1 MNAPEGRALMCRI
14 GFDID
19 MSRHNKQAPSLED
32 ALAKGFSELKVG
44 EANLSELNPQE
55 VVKEPQEEPIVR
67 PIEYNKSYEAV
78 EDREEFVVSL
88 PAQMKAVKS
97 DSADANEETTPV
109 GTQASSTIG
118 DEFDVEW

>member
-1 MNAPEGRALMCRI
+1 MCRI

-67 PIEYNKSYEAV
+67 PIEYNKTYEAV
-78 EDREEFVVSL
+78 EDREEFLVSL
-88 PAQMKAVKS
+88 PTQMKAVKS

>member
-1 MNAPEGRALMCRI
+1 MCRI

-44 EANLSELNPQE
+44 EANLPKMDTQE
-55 VVKEPQEEPIVR
+55 VEKEPIAR
-67 PIEYNKSYEAV
+67 PIEYNKTYEAV

>member
-14 GFDID
+14 GFDND

-44 EANLSELNPQE
+44 EANLPKMNTQE
-55 VVKEPQEEPIVR
+55 VEKERQEEPIAR
-67 PIEYNKSYEAV
+67 PIEYNKTYEAV
-78 EDREEFVVSL
+78 EDREEFVV
-88 PAQMKAVKS
+88 PPPTQMKAVKS
-97 DSADANEETTPV
+97 ESTDVSKQTTPV
-109 GTQASSTIG
+109 SEQASSTIG

>member
-14 GFDID
+14 GFDND

-55 VVKEPQEEPIVR
+55 VV
-67 PIEYNKSYEAV
+67 
-78 EDREEFVVSL
+78 
-88 PAQMKAVKS
+88 
-97 DSADANEETTPV
+97 
-109 GTQASSTIG
+109 
-118 DEFDVEW
+118 